1 MPVVFSVQPQSQS
14 GFYIWNA
21 KIVYY
26 LNLNIVFQFCM
37 QQSQGLVTVIFTRNE
52 PNYLYT
58 KELGL
63 FCAVIVTHICDNNV
77 QAPILTSSFQTSSH
91 CWRFHWS
98 VCYKLSRLSFPIKS
112 GSCSIAGRWL
122 KIMKNSNLTIITI
135 NLIEMVD
142 LKMMW

>member
-1 MPVVFSVQPQSQS
+1 MECKNCLLSKSKYSLPVLYATITGAGHS
-14 GFYIWNA
+14 
-21 KIVYY
+21 
-26 LNLNIVFQFCM
+26 NLHK
-37 QQSQGLVTVIFTRNE
+37 
-52 PNYLYT
+52 YLYT
-58 KELGL
+58 KGLGL
-63 FCAVIVTHICDNNV
+63 FCAVIVTNIYDNNV

-122 KIMKNSNLTIITI
+122 KIMKNSNLTITTI